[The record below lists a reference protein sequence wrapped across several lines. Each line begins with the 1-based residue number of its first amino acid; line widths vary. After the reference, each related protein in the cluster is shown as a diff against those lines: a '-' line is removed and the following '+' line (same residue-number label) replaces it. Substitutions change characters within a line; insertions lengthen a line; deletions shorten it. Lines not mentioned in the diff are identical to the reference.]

1 MANTVNTKSKIS
13 KISDKLGKL
22 AKKIDAEKETLA
34 ALEKSTKLL

>member
-22 AKKIDAEKETLA
+22 AKKIDAEKRHL
-34 ALEKSTKLL
+34 LHWKKSTKLL